1 MKQKFKNLA
10 FIALTGFLLLGVVA
24 LSGCIG
30 EENSGECP
38 PCPQCQE
45 CPEKPECRQCPQCQK
60 CPESS
65 GETKYLTL
73 STTTSTENSGLL
85 KVLNAPFEKKYNVK
99 IKVIA
104 EGTGKALKTAELGGS
119 DVVMVHARSQ
129 EDAFVAAGHGV
140 NRRDLMHND
149 FVILGPADDPAGI
162 KGMTDAGEAFKKIS
176 ESKSNFFSRGD
187 DSGTHTKEKEVWT
200 ASGVEPSGTWY
211 KSVGKGMGDT
221 IVMADQQNG
230 YTLSDRGTY
239 LSMKD
244 KINLVVL
251 AEGDLILYNPY
262 GVIAVNPSKFPEK
275 SGEYELAMLYI
286 GYLTSPEGQKIIREY
301 GKEEFGQP
309 LFFPDAIPEDVLS
322 EM

>member
-1 MKQKFKNLA
+1 MEQKIKNLA
-10 FIALTGFLLLGVVA
+10 FIALTGFLLMSAAA

-30 EENSGECP
+30 EGNSGECP
-38 PCPQCQE
+38 LCQE
-45 CPEKPECRQCPQCQK
+45 CPVKTECQK
-60 CPESS
+60 CPDCPAPAD
-65 GETKYLTL
+65 ETKYLTL

-85 KVLNAPFEKKYNVK
+85 KVLNPPFKKKYNVK

-104 EGTGKALKTAELGGS
+104 EGTGKSLKTAELGGS
-119 DVVMVHARSQ
+119 DVVMAHARNM
-129 EDAFVAAGHGV
+129 EDAFVAAGFGI

-149 FVILGPADDPAGI
+149 FVIIGPANDPAGI
-162 KGMTDAGEAFKKIS
+162 KGVTGAGEAFKKIS
-176 ESKSNFFSRGD
+176 ESKSSFFSRGD
-187 DSGTHTKEKEVWT
+187 ESGTHVKEKEVWN
-200 ASGVEPSGTWY
+200 ASGIKSNGTWY

-221 IVMADQQNG
+221 IIMADQQNG

-244 KINLVVL
+244 KVSLVIL
-251 AEGDLILYNPY
+251 TEGDEILYNPY
-262 GVIAVNPSKFPEK
+262 GVIAVNPSRFPDK

-286 GYLTSPEGQKIIREY
+286 GYLTSPEGQKIIRDYGEEEY
-301 GKEEFGQP
+301 GQA

>member
-1 MKQKFKNLA
+1 MSVKTEISGGATGVSKGNARYIGQILLATA
-10 FIALTGFLLLGVVA
+10 FILFFIGIVA

-30 EENSGECP
+30 SECPGECP
-38 PCPQCQE
+38 TCQECGECPQCPTTTE
-45 CPEKPECRQCPQCQK
+45 
-60 CPESS
+60 
-65 GETKYLTL
+65 ETKYLTL

-129 EDAFVAAGHGV
+129 EDAFVAAGFGV

-162 KGMTDAGEAFKKIS
+162 KSITDAVKVFKKIS

-187 DSGTHTKEKEVWT
+187 DSGTHTKEKEMWT

-244 KINLVVL
+244 KISLVVL
-251 AEGDLILYNPY
+251 DEGDAILYNPY
-262 GVIAVNPSKFPEK
+262 GVIAVNPSRFPDK

-286 GYLTSPEGQKIIREY
+286 GYVTSPEGQKIIQEY
-301 GKEEFGQP
+301 GKEEFGQV
-309 LFFPDAIPEDVLS
+309 LFFPDAIPE
-322 EM
+322 

>member
-1 MKQKFKNLA
+1 MEQKFKNLG
-10 FIALTGFLLLGVVA
+10 FIIFIGFLLTVTAA

-30 EENSGECP
+30 EGNSGECP
-38 PCPQCQE
+38 ACPQCQE
-45 CPEKPECRQCPQCQK
+45 CPEKTECLQ

-85 KVLNAPFEKKYNVK
+85 KVLNAPFEEKYNVK

-119 DVVMVHARSQ
+119 DIVMVHARSL
-129 EDAFVAAGHGV
+129 EDAFIAEGFGV

-149 FVILGPADDPAGI
+149 FVIIGPANDPAGI
-162 KGMTDAGEAFKKIS
+162 KGMTDAIEAFKKIS
-176 ESKSNFFSRGD
+176 ETKSGFFSRGD
-187 DSGTHTKEKEVWT
+187 DSGTHTKEKIIWE

-221 IVMADQQNG
+221 IIMADRQEG

-239 LSMKD
+239 LFMKD
-244 KINLVVL
+244 KIDLVVL
-251 AEGDLILYNPY
+251 TEGDSMLYNPY
-262 GVIAVNPSKFPEK
+262 GVIAVNPVRFPDK
-275 SGEYELAMLYI
+275 NDEYELAMLYI
-286 GYLTSPEGQKIIREY
+286 GYLTSPEGQKIIRDY
-301 GKEEFGQP
+301 GKEEFGQA
-309 LFFPDAIPEDVLS
+309 LFFQDAVPEEVLL
-322 EM
+322 